1 MLKFLY
7 AFFFGC
13 FHAKTTFPMTVTTN
27 SAVEGEVLRR
37 TYVACLECG
46 EELAY
51 NWDKMKIEG
60 RSRAFPR
67 RVSAPVISIARETQS
82 IYERLLPAG
91 EAGTLT
97 RAAGQ

>member
-13 FHAKTTFPMTVTTN
+13 FHARTTFPMTMTTN
-27 SAVEGEVLRR
+27 SSVEGEVCRR
-37 TYVACLECG
+37 TYVACLTCG

-51 NWDKMKIEG
+51 NWDKMRIEG
-60 RSRAFPR
+60 RSRALLHR
-67 RVSAPVISIARETQS
+67 APVISIARDNPS
-82 IYERLLPAG
+82 LYGRLIPTT

-97 RAAGQ
+97 RAAR